1 MGRLVILSGPSCVG
15 KGPLRAALAKLY
27 PEVAGRLTKI
37 VLYDSRAPRPGEV
50 DGVDYHFRSREFI
63 EGLRG
68 RAGFTVFEVRGDLQA
83 LDGRELERK
92 LVGSDVLFEG
102 NPFIGSGLLDFVREH
117 GTPAL
122 SIFLSPLSR
131 EEILEFKSPGRTVS
145 LSALLADMMR
155 RKLLR
160 RTARHKSI
168 PSLKDLENI
177 EIRAAGAYGE
187 LQQAWR
193 FDRVIPNH
201 DGEDSDNW
209 DAFYYPVGD
218 ARKVLLAFAALLDG
232 KPAPRAEKWEPDLVP

>member
-1 MGRLVILSGPSCVG
+1 MG
-15 KGPLRAALAKLY
+15 KGPLRAALTKFY
-27 PEVAGRLTKI
+27 PQVADRLTKI

-50 DGVDYHFRSREFI
+50 DGVDYHFRRREFI

-68 RAGFTVFEVRGDLQA
+68 REGFAVFETRGDLQA
-83 LDGRELERK
+83 LDGRELESK
-92 LVGSDVLFEG
+92 LTASDVIFEG
-102 NPFIGSGLLDFVREH
+102 NPFIGSGLLDFVHEH

-122 SIFLSPLSR
+122 SVFLSPLSR
-131 EEILEFKSPGRTVS
+131 EEVLEFESSGRNISLPG
-145 LSALLADMMR
+145 LLTEMMR

-160 RTARHKSI
+160 RTARQKGV

-177 EIRAAGAYGE
+177 EVRAAGAYGE

-193 FDRVIPNH
+193 FDHVIPNH

-218 ARKVLLAFAALLDG
+218 ARKALQAFVALLED
-232 KPAPRAEKWEPDLVP
+232 KPAPHAEKWEPDLVPRDGSVP